1 MMQMRNNG
9 IARVRI
15 LLAVIAASLLA
26 AGCSTAPK
34 MKDQAKFVGDAT
46 AATTWFEAQVPG
58 LRQQIDNSAAYI
70 IYPSVGQWGI
80 LISGGKYGRGMLNR
94 PNDRQIGWAAI
105 NTGSI
110 GLQAGVQGFKMLV
123 VFQDE
128 ATLNRFMQDR
138 LSGSISGVVVV
149 GRSGGSA
156 TAPFENG
163 VAIYQGAST
172 GLMAGVNIGLDYMRY
187 QSLADAQALADGS

>member
-1 MMQMRNNG
+1 MMQMKTNG
-9 IARVRI
+9 IARLRI
-15 LLAVIAASLLA
+15 RLAVIAASLLA
-26 AGCSTAPK
+26 ASCSTAPK
-34 MKDQAKFVGDAT
+34 MKDQAKFVSDAA
-46 AATTWFEAQVPG
+46 AATRWFEAQVPG

-80 LISGGKYGRGMLNR
+80 LISGGKFGRGMLNR
-94 PNDRQIGWAAI
+94 PNHRQIGWAAI

-123 VFQDE
+123 VFQDQ
-128 ATLNRFMQDR
+128 ATLNRFMRGR
-138 LSGSISGVVVV
+138 LSGSVSGMVVV

-156 TAPFENG
+156 KAPFENG
-163 VAIYQGAST
+163 VAIYQSASI

-187 QSLADAQALADGS
+187 QPLTDDS